1 MLRRTLVKFTAA
13 FALAASI
20 STAHAYT
27 AGEHYL
33 VLDKPEASAAG
44 TLTKVWTIGCPFCY
58 RYEKLV
64 DPTLS
69 REVQETAGLRF
80 VPLLLETQG
89 EVSRRASEFLI
100 YCRMKDEAAGR
111 RLTDEDSLYR
121 RAGLRFVP
129 LLLETQG
136 EVSRRASEFL
146 IYCRMK
152 DEAAGR
158 RLTDEDSLYRRAEEA
173 WFSAFHDRGAR
184 WKKAD
189 ALLAVAYEATGISPE
204 DFESA
209 RQTPALQTMTDS
221 QRWAYEAVKNYGVP
235 AYVVNGKYLVV
246 ADKLKGTDDM
256 VALIKELAAKN

>member
-1 MLRRTLVKFTAA
+1 MLRRTLVKFIAA
-13 FALAASI
+13 FALAASV
-20 STAHAYT
+20 STVHAYT

-69 REVQETAGLRF
+69 REVQET
-80 VPLLLETQG
+80 
-89 EVSRRASEFLI
+89 
-100 YCRMKDEAAGR
+100 
-111 RLTDEDSLYR
+111 
-121 RAGLRFVP
+121 AGLRFVP